1 MSGTNGTNGHNGTTA
16 LAKLTPQRITINLR
30 RERKE
35 APRYVDFHA
44 NATDMLCWMLSA
56 CGWTT
61 KAIAGHLKSLG
72 RPMTEAQVTYRIGKA
87 EKNRGKS
94 ELTQRAAY
102 RSGKSEVATAIVQT
116 ITARGSAVSQQLVS
130 TLNERG
136 LYEPRP
142 TGVMRHDSRR
152 DHKNGHRTAT

>member
-1 MSGTNGTNGHNGTTA
+1 MSTNGTNGHNGTTA

-87 EKNRGKS
+87 EKARGKN

-102 RSGKSEVATAIVQT
+102 RSGKSEVATAIVAT
-116 ITARGSAVSQQLVS
+116 ITARGSAVSQQLVH

-142 TGVMRHDSRR
+142 TGVMRHDPKRL
-152 DHKNGHRTAT
+152 HKNGHRTAT